1 MRRSI
6 TVGPGRRVATVLL
19 AVALAT
25 SLLAPVAVAAPAPNA
40 PRAGQA
46 AAPLTNLAHLDFLSA
61 RVAVPNMAAH
71 STYRLAQEPRV
82 GVLWVYAQANDD
94 DDIARASVGYL
105 RQCRATGDVHAKEQA
120 YQQLRGLTYLQ
131 TLTGPKA
138 GEAVLWIQPDG
149 SLHASATRRTVP
161 IPTRTWP
168 YWPRPGYRGR
178 TADRCHAD
186 AGDLATGCGVGRL
199 GAGSR
204 EIHAQILPHRVRVDG
219 DGVSDGDSVCRIRK
233 TPSGMLARAGAG
245 PPAVR
250 RWRRRC
256 ASEAMTNRRLQTGD
270 DTQAIHARQ

>member
-94 DDIARASVGYL
+94 GTFTRLGGGNHVADTYGHRASVGYL

-149 SLHASATRRTVP
+149 SLHASATP
-161 IPTRTWP
+161 ADSPDP
-168 YWPRPGYRGR
+168 YP
-178 TADRCHAD
+178 
-186 AGDLATGCGVGRL
+186 DLAVLAKARPPRSDRRSV
-199 GAGSR
+199 SR
-204 EIHAQILPHRVRVDG
+204 
-219 DGVSDGDSVCRIRK
+219 
-233 TPSGMLARAGAG
+233 
-245 PPAVR
+245 
-250 RWRRRC
+250 
-256 ASEAMTNRRLQTGD
+256 
-270 DTQAIHARQ
+270 

>member
-1 MRRSI
+1 
-6 TVGPGRRVATVLL
+6 LL

-46 AAPLTNLAHLDFLSA
+46 AAPLANLAHLDFLSA
-61 RVAVPNMAAH
+61 QVAVPNMAAH

-138 GEAVLWIQPDG
+138 GEAVLWMQPDG
-149 SLHASATRRTVP
+149 SHHASATP
-161 IPTRTWP
+161 ADSPDP
-168 YWPRPGYRGR
+168 YPDLAVLAKAGQRGR

-219 DGVSDGDSVCRIRK
+219 DGVSDGDSV
-233 TPSGMLARAGAG
+233 AGSVRHPPGCLRG
-245 PPAVR
+245 PGPG
-250 RWRRRC
+250 
-256 ASEAMTNRRLQTGD
+256 RL
-270 DTQAIHARQ
+270 R